1 MKQETGENYTII
13 SIIAVYHY
21 GYQTKKNMMEWE
33 MINAQATDVTAP
45 NLRDV
50 QP

>member
-1 MKQETGENYTII
+1 
-13 SIIAVYHY
+13 
-21 GYQTKKNMMEWE
+21 